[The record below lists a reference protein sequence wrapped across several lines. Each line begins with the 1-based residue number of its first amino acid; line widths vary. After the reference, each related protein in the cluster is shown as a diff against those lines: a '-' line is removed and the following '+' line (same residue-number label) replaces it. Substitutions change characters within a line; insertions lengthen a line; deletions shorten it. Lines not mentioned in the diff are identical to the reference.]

1 MYSLFTAT
9 WELPGLCQREV
20 LEQPGCASQ
29 HSHSPLERS
38 DELCVRPLAFLPV
51 PVIDP
56 GHKSGPYLLFL
67 KCVSLLSPPL
77 WLPKTIKAHCS
88 ESKFLLHCFWKWKS
102 RWNLS
107 LSGEE
112 TSGILSWQTSS
123 LSQRTL
129 SSTRPRLKLLF
140 LSPKWLEGCF
150 PPSKTDKNWWF
161 HP

>member
-1 MYSLFTAT
+1 MYSVFTAT
-9 WELPGLCQREV
+9 WELPGLCRCEV

-29 HSHSPLERS
+29 HPHSPLERN
-38 DELCVRPLAFLPV
+38 DELSVRPLAFPPV

-67 KCVSLLSPPL
+67 KCVSPPPPL
-77 WLPKTIKAHCS
+77 RLPKTIKAHC
-88 ESKFLLHCFWKWKS
+88 FLLHCFWKWKS

-123 LSQRTL
+123 PFQRTL
-129 SSTRPRLKLLF
+129 SSTGPRLKLLF

-150 PPSKTDKNWWF
+150 VPPKQIKIGGCL
-161 HP
+161 PR